1 MTSAATP
8 KQKAAIDGGCKLY
21 EVELS
26 SDRREDPSLQ
36 HYLQTIGKHDLLTKE
51 EEFALARRVRAGDKA
66 ALDHLVNANLRFVV
80 SVAKKFL
87 NQGLCYMDLIAE
99 GNIGLI
105 TAAKRFDERRDFR
118 FISYAVWWIRQAIQ
132 KAIAEQTNTV
142 RLPINRSQ
150 QAQKFKRVAQKLEQK
165 HGRQIKDEEI
175 AEVMSLSNRKMG
187 QIRAA
192 SRPMLSL
199 DQSIYDDDA
208 TLADTLINPDDLTP
222 EDDFILDELQAEMG
236 RALALLTDR
245 ERDIVVRYYGL
256 GTAETSSLEAIG
268 QDINLSRERVRQIR
282 NQALAKIRQAVG
294 QEKLVDYLY

>member
-1 MTSAATP
+1 M
-8 KQKAAIDGGCKLY
+8 Y

-36 HYLQTIGKHDLLTKE
+36 HYLQTIGKHPLLTKE
-51 EEFALARRVRAGDKA
+51 EEFELARRIRGGDKP
-66 ALDHLVNANLRFVV
+66 ALDKLVNSNLRFVV

-87 NQGLCYMDLIAE
+87 NQGLSYMDLIAE

-150 QAQKFKRVAQKLEQK
+150 QAQKMKRVSQKLEQQ
-165 HGRQIKDEEI
+165 HGRGVREDEI
-175 AEVMSLSNRKMG
+175 AEAMSLDPRKMG

-192 SRPMLSL
+192 SRPLMSL
-199 DQSIYDDDA
+199 DQPIYDDET
-208 TLADTLINPDDLTP
+208 TLADTLAGEDDLTP
-222 EDDFILDELQAEMG
+222 DQGYEAGELEKE
-236 RALALLTDR
+236 LADAMSLLSPR
-245 ERDIVVRYYGL
+245 EKDIVCRYYGL
-256 GTAETSSLEAIG
+256 GTEETASLETIG

-282 NQALAKIRQAVG
+282 NQALAKMRQHGHGAR
-294 QEKLVDYLY
+294 LVDYLT